1 MAGQTLIYS
10 PSLPLRK
17 RVAKE
22 VRALCAAR
30 ETAKSLG
37 RGRTHL
43 SAALTEQLVDKMIE
57 AAAHAASRRIAD
69 KARRAGAPA
78 DNARII
84 LAQDAMRACTSLGLS
99 AGRRYVEPQS
109 LVVALFTAVA
119 RCIWPGAAINPRST
133 FARLAAA
140 DIVRN

>member
-1 MAGQTLIYS
+1 MSRVVVYAPT
-10 PSLPLRK
+10 PFLRR
-17 RVAKE
+17 RVTNK
-22 VRALCAAR
+22 VRALCASR
-30 ETAKSLG
+30 GTAKSLG
-37 RGRTHL
+37 RGRTDL

-84 LAQDAMRACTSLGLS
+84 LAQDTMRACTALGLS

-109 LVVALFTAVA
+109 LAVALFAAVA
-119 RCIWPGAAINPRST
+119 RCIWPGSAINPRST
-133 FARLAAA
+133 FARLQAAN
-140 DIVRN
+140 IVRN